1 MINLSLSDRTIS
13 TNLPAFVM
21 AILNVTPDSFYEKSR
36 GGFEL
41 ARRIID
47 SGADI
52 IDIGA
57 ESTRPGSDYVCE
69 EEEIKR
75 LIPVIKE
82 IRKISDIPIS
92 VDTRKYSVMKACFEY
107 GADILND
114 VSALEDDERLCSFAS
129 EKKIPVILM
138 HKRQNPDIMQNYTE
152 YENVFEDVQ
161 YYLYSRIEYA
171 VSCGIEESKII
182 IDPGIGFAKDLKGN
196 LILVKRAGELCGA
209 RFPVMMALSR
219 KSFLGQV
226 TGRSVDDRLSGT
238 LAADLYSVMNG
249 ASFVRVHDVKET
261 VDTLAVLAAITNI

>member
-138 HKRQNPDIMQNYTE
+138 HKRGKPSQMQKNTE
-152 YENVFEDVQ
+152 YSDVFKEVNS
-161 YYLYSRIEYA
+161 YLLERASFAEKN
-171 VSCGIEESKII
+171 GIQSEKII
-182 IDPGIGFAKDLKGN
+182 VDPGIGFGKNLSGNVSLIKNLK
-196 LILVKRAGELCGA
+196 ELCGGKYKIL
-209 RFPVMMALSR
+209 MALSR
-219 KSFLGQV
+219 KSCIGEM
-226 TGRSVDDRLSGT
+226 TGHPVDERLSGT
-238 LAADLYSVMNG
+238 LAANLISVLNG
-249 ASFVRVHDVKET
+249 ASIVRVHDYNET
-261 VDTLAVLAAITNI
+261 IDILKVLSYIKP

>member
-21 AILNVTPDSFYEKSR
+21 AILNVTPDSFYAKSR

-69 EEEIKR
+69 EEITR

-138 HKRQNPDIMQNYTE
+138 HKRGKPSQMQKNTE
-152 YENVFEDVQ
+152 YSDVFKEVNS
-161 YYLYSRIEYA
+161 YLLERASFAEKN
-171 VSCGIEESKII
+171 GIQSEKII
-182 IDPGIGFAKDLKGN
+182 VDPGIGFGKNLSGNVSLIKNLK
-196 LILVKRAGELCGA
+196 ELCGGKYKIL
-209 RFPVMMALSR
+209 MALSR
-219 KSFLGQV
+219 KSCIGEM
-226 TGRSVDDRLSGT
+226 TGRPVDERLSGT
-238 LAADLYSVMNG
+238 LAANLISVLNG
-249 ASFVRVHDVKET
+249 ASIVRVHDYNET
-261 VDTLAVLAAITNI
+261 IDILKVLSYIKP